1 MGQSRSYQV
10 NKKNVR
16 IVLIGAGNV
25 ATHLGAALMKS
36 GHEVLQVFSR
46 TGESAATLADVLQCE
61 AVTDLTSLR
70 RDAEVYILSVSDSV
84 LERVAKALPRTDALY
99 LHTAGS
105 MPVDVLPMSR
115 RGVLYPMQ
123 TFSKSRAL
131 DFRQVPLLIESPS
144 DESLLRSL
152 AESLSDNVHIM
163 TSEQRKK
170 LHLAAVFAC
179 NFVNHMYDLSAQLL
193 SEAEIPFDVLLPL
206 IDETARKVHILSPHE
221 AQTGPAVRGDRN
233 VMNMHENL
241 LSGDTLKQQIYR
253 LISQSISKSS

>member
-10 NKKNVR
+10 NMR

-25 ATHLGAALMKS
+25 PTHLGVALIKG

-46 TGESAATLADVLQCE
+46 TGKAAVMLADALQCE

-84 LERVAKALPRTDALY
+84 LEDVAKALPRTDALY

-105 MPVDVLPMSR
+105 MPIDVLPMAR

-152 AESLSDNVHIM
+152 AESLSDNVHVM
-163 TSEQRKK
+163 TSGQRKK

-241 LSGDTLKQQIYR
+241 LSDDTLKQQIYR
-253 LISQSISKSS
+253 LISQSINQSFQQ